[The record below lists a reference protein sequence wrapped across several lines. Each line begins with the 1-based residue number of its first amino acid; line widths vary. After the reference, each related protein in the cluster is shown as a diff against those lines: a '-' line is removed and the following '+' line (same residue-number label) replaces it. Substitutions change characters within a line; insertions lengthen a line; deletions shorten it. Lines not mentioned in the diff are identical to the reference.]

1 MMTKVF
7 AYVCIA
13 WTAYLAT
20 GFVIGFIKALL
31 KDLKRSRNG

>member
-1 MMTKVF
+1 MITRLF
-7 AYVCIA
+7 IYACIA

-20 GFVIGFIKALL
+20 GFVTGFIKALL